1 MFRHL
6 PAASGKETLTSDFDS
21 TYEGHNSN
29 GMAPKPRPRFGFL
42 PAFLVLLGV
51 TTWTFYR
58 YEVQG
63 DSLTRAN
70 PPGPLCGLPALGWS
84 QKPEALCPQ
93 TGALTPQAKIWEELG
108 GVGGELDEE
117 KFKERAVEWLG
128 GAVRIPWVISLPSL
142 FYSRSPGAWFL
153 DLY

>member
-1 MFRHL
+1 MLFTTGAPSASAKSLPMFGYMNSKPL
-6 PAASGKETLTSDFDS
+6 TSKETPSSYSDS
-21 TYEGHNSN
+21 VHGGHNSA
-29 GMAPKPRPRFGFL
+29 GMTSKARPRLGFL

-58 YEVQG
+58 YG
-63 DSLTRAN
+63 DSQ
-70 PPGPLCGLPALGWS
+70 PLCGLPALGLS

-93 TGALTPQAKIWEELG
+93 TRALTPQAEVWQTLG

-128 GAVRIPWVISLPSL
+128 GAVRIP
-142 FYSRSPGAWFL
+142 
-153 DLY
+153 